1 MKIFQFP
8 KNFGT
13 IYCLLG
19 LLLIPFIAQAASFN
33 EAMGDIGKFFF
44 GFGMNLGKG
53 ASVLWIISNV
63 ISGLFA
69 LLGLLAIL
77 FLIVGGVRYVASFGN
92 PDQTQQAKNTIT
104 YAIIGVAIAISAYT
118 IVKLVTQALFKG

>member
-1 MKIFQFP
+1 MKIFQFL
-8 KNFGT
+8 KNFTT

-19 LLLIPFIAQAASFN
+19 LLLVPFVAYAGSFSD
-33 EAMGDIGKFFF
+33 ALGDVGKFFF
-44 GFGMNLGKG
+44 GFGTNLGKG

-69 LLGLLAIL
+69 LLGILAIL
-77 FLIVGGVRYVASFGN
+77 FLIVGGVRYISSFGN
-92 PDQTQQAKNTIT
+92 SDQAQAAKKTIT

-118 IVKLVTQALFKG
+118 IVKLVSQALFKG